1 MNIEIADFN
10 SLTEIKVLY
19 EQLFSDMAKL
29 QPQYFRTAMQDEEF
43 IKSMIESERGDILI
57 AKENN
62 QIQGFALVQE
72 QTTPPYHSFVFHRY
86 AYLMDLVVDLNQ
98 RGKGI
103 GKALLNEVKNW
114 AKIRKLEYV
123 ELSVLTQN
131 KTAMELYEKMEF
143 MECSRVMRMNLS

>member
-10 SLTEIKVLY
+10 SLIEIKVLY

-29 QPQYFRTAMQDEEF
+29 QPQYFRAAMQDDDF
-43 IKSMIESERGDILI
+43 IKSTIESERGDILI

-62 QIQGFALVQE
+62 QILGFALVQE
-72 QTTPPYHSFVFHRY
+72 QTTPPYHCFIFHRY
-86 AYLMDLVVDLNQ
+86 AYLMDLVVDPNQ

-143 MECSRVMRMNLS
+143 MECSRVMRMILL